1 MLWLANLTPEP
12 QKVSLS
18 GIAAP
23 ADALTLDEASFAAAA
38 ADPLFGR
45 RSTGRIAEELT
56 LAAHGVVRLSA
67 PAD

>member
-1 MLWLANLTPEP
+1 M
-12 QKVSLS
+12 SLS

-23 ADALTLDEASFAAAA
+23 ADALALDGASFDEAA

-45 RSTGRIAEELT
+45 RSTGRVGAELT
-56 LAAHGVVRLSA
+56 LAPHGVVRLSA